1 MRIIDAHV
9 HLFDISG
16 YLEKLIGTMD
26 DNGIE
31 RCCLSGLG
39 EFFNCVD
46 NTSIKIAIEKYPDR
60 LIGVYYIRPG
70 VNSELDIVKAYDQGF
85 KMIKVTLPKKPYDHP
100 DYFPIW
106 KQAEELEFPI
116 LFHTGVVTLMKKA
129 PNERISSW
137 YMHPMRIEPIA
148 NAFPD
153 LKMIVAHLGVH
164 WNNDAAELIRM
175 KKNVYT
181 DLSGSPTGWRVRADR
196 IGMDHWLWWPG
207 AFKKVIFGSDAIATD
222 IRKILEEDKK
232 RLNSL
237 KIDLKT
243 QKLVFYKNILRMIG
257 EK

>member
-16 YLEKLIGTMD
+16 YLEKLIGPMND
-26 DNGIE
+26 IGIE
-31 RCCLSGLG
+31 KCCLSGLG
-39 EFFNCVD
+39 DLFNCVD
-46 NTSIKIAIEKYPDR
+46 NTGIKTAIEKYPDR
-60 LIGVYYIRPG
+60 LIGAYYIRPG
-70 VNSELDIVKAYDQGF
+70 INTELDIVKAYDQGF
-85 KMIKVTLPKKPYDHP
+85 KMIKVTLPKKPYDHS
-100 DYFPIW
+100 DYSPLW
-106 KQAEELEFPI
+106 QKAQELELPI

-137 YMHPMRIEPIA
+137 FMHPMRIEPIA

-164 WNNDAAELIRM
+164 WNDDAAELIRM
-175 KKNVYT
+175 KKNVYA

-196 IGMDHWLWWPG
+196 IGLDHWLWWPG

-222 IRKILEEDKK
+222 IRKILEDDKK